1 MKANSLHCV
10 CFRRLRAAV
19 AVCAVLLTASCA
31 TAPALR
37 ERGSQP
43 GTESTPVEG
52 RLIFDAGLE
61 ERILALDP
69 ERISERDVR
78 TVLAAGPTPRM
89 ILLHG
94 AIYPSFLMM
103 SSFATFLE
111 GMGYPSDKL
120 RDPADRS
127 YSQSPYGS
135 SERLAGEIAWYYE
148 HDGVHPMLI
157 GQSLGGMQAVKVLYE
172 LQGTFNDKIAVW
184 DPYRDRAEA
193 RYSIV
198 DPLSGHTRPV
208 VGVSVSLASEVGAGG
223 TAFVFPTQWNMLDRL
238 RAIPDTVDEFVGFTI
253 LGDPIALTFSGGDGA
268 SHNRANGAATV
279 RNVTLPLGYNH
290 VTVPVT
296 HALALDPRARA
307 WINDYVPNPTRELR
321 NPAEVDGANIL
332 WAAEVWFSI
341 KKHWCLEAQQL
352 IRARQTSRHGT
363 DPAPASSPGSV
374 TLL

>member
-1 MKANSLHCV
+1 M
-10 CFRRLRAAV
+10 
-19 AVCAVLLTASCA
+19 LLTASCVP
-31 TAPALR
+31 TAALR
-37 ERGSQP
+37 EWGSGP
-43 GTESTPVEG
+43 GTQTTPVEG
-52 RLIFDAGLE
+52 RLTFDAALE
-61 ERILALDP
+61 ERILGLDP
-69 ERISERDVR
+69 ERISENDVR
-78 TVLAAGPTPRM
+78 SILAAGPTPRM

-103 SSFATFLE
+103 RSFATFLE

-120 RDPADRS
+120 QDPADRS

-135 SERLAGEIAWYYE
+135 SERLAGEVAWYYE

-172 LQGTFNDKIAVW
+172 LQGTFNDRIAVW
-184 DPYRDRAEA
+184 DPYKDCAEA

-198 DPLSGHTRPV
+198 DPWSGRTRPV
-208 VGVSVSLASEVGAGG
+208 VGVSVSLASEMGAGG
-223 TAFVFPTQWNMLDRL
+223 TAFVIPTQWNMLGRL

-253 LGDPIALTFSGGDGA
+253 LGDPIALTFSSADGA
-268 SHNRANGAATV
+268 SHNRASGAATV

-307 WINDYVPNPTRELR
+307 WINDYVPNPARELR
-321 NPAEVDGANIL
+321 DPAEVDGANIL

-352 IRARQTSRHGT
+352 IRARQTSRRSG
-363 DPAPASSPGSV
+363 DPAPASAPGSV

>member
-1 MKANSLHCV
+1 MLVSSEMRGAWRPLFGRRVLLLCIVLLGSACTTPLHRESAAPGAV
-10 CFRRLRAAV
+10 ALPWDAAV
-19 AVCAVLLTASCA
+19 A
-31 TAPALR
+31 
-37 ERGSQP
+37 
-43 GTESTPVEG
+43 
-52 RLIFDAGLE
+52 

-69 ERISERDVR
+69 DRISERDVR
-78 TVLAAGPTPRM
+78 MTLAAGPTPRM

-94 AIYPSFLMM
+94 GVYPSFLMM

-135 SERLAGEIAWYYE
+135 SERLAGEVAWYYE

-172 LQGTFNDKIAVW
+172 LQGAFNDKIAVW
-184 DPYRDRAEA
+184 DPYGDRAEA

-198 DPLSGHTRPV
+198 DPLSGLPRPV
-208 VGVSVSLASEVGAGG
+208 IGVSVSLASEVGAGG
-223 TAFVFPTQWNMLDRL
+223 VAFVVPTQWNMLDRL
-238 RAIPDTVDEFVGFTI
+238 RAIPDTVDEFLGFTI
-253 LGDPIALTFSGGDGA
+253 IGDPIAFTFSSAAGA

-296 HALALDPRARA
+296 HGLAQDPRARA
-307 WINDYVPNPTRELR
+307 WINDYVPNPAGEPRD
-321 NPAEVDGANIL
+321 PAGVDGANIV

-341 KKHWCLEAQQL
+341 KKHWCLEAQHL
-352 IRARQTSRHGT
+352 IRARQTAQHKS
-363 DPAPASSPGSV
+363 DPPPPSSASSV